1 MIREHR
7 AYHPAH
13 MVDPDTRERLAR
25 LEEATR
31 YQADRLNAH
40 HDRIT
45 SLDARLL
52 QVAQVVSRNKAAIA
66 TLLERLSPML
76 EFERSLHYFRISYK
90 AAIKILAA
98 VALFI
103 LAASGRLTHDVAK
116 DWRDFI
122 FSPTSQS
129 RR

>member
-31 YQADRLNAH
+31 YQADSLNAH

-76 EFERSLHYFRISYK
+76 EFERSLHSYK